1 MKPSFLSSLNLEEAI
16 FAALLYSDLFS
27 YPLKDQEIWFW
38 LPKKASFKTVKRTLN
53 QLVGEGKIKHKD
65 SFYFLDCPQII
76 ARRRKREK
84 ISQKKLILAEKVS
97 KKLGLLPWVG
107 LVAVSG
113 NLALGAAGEDDDI
126 DLVIITLPG
135 ALFRGRLASVL
146 LTEILGLRRR
156 PGQKIAADKI
166 CLNLFLAANN
176 LKMPTSRQDFYTA
189 HEALQ
194 LLPVAGDGCFYQ
206 QFLLDNNWLANYLPQ
221 AYGQRLNKKPW
232 LKDFVS
238 QSHQKRS
245 GFLEKLAKVGQQ
257 TYSKCHHRFLIKDNS
272 EQLFFHPQDQRKIVL
287 DRFEKNWQKLTTSWE
302 RDPGSIRIT
311 LDKIALDDYYKE

>member
-1 MKPSFLSSLNLEEAI
+1 MKPSLLSSLNLEEAI
-16 FAALLYSDLFS
+16 LATLLYSDLFS
-27 YPLKDQEIWFW
+27 YPLKDWEIWFW
-38 LPKKASFKTVKRTLN
+38 LPKKASFKMVKKTLD
-53 QLVGEGKIKHKD
+53 QLVREEKIKCEK
-65 SFYFLDCPQII
+65 SFYFLDCSQII
-76 ARRRKREK
+76 ARRQKREK
-84 ISQKKLILAEKVS
+84 ISQKKLILARKIS
-97 KKLGLLPWVG
+97 KKLAFLPWVG

-113 NLALGAAGEDDDI
+113 NLALGAAGKDDDI
-126 DLVIITLPG
+126 DLAIITLPG

-146 LTEILGLRRR
+146 LAEILGLRRR

-194 LLPVAGDGCFYQ
+194 LLPLAGDDHFYQ
-206 QFLLDNNWLANYLPQ
+206 QFLLSNNWLANYLPQ

-232 LKDFVS
+232 PKDFVS
-238 QSHQKRS
+238 QSHKKRS

-287 DRFEKNWQKLTTSWE
+287 ARFKKRWQKLITS
-302 RDPGSIRIT
+302 
-311 LDKIALDDYYKE
+311 